1 MVNQGKHTLLPYE
14 IILLA
19 TSGDSEAIHVVL
31 AHYEKY
37 ISALSTRAVRTEEG
51 MARVF
56 LDAELQHRLEN
67 KLISRI
73 LAFDASMISGTAKES
88 MPKK

>member
-1 MVNQGKHTLLPYE
+1 
-14 IILLA
+14 
-19 TSGDSEAIHVVL
+19 
-31 AHYEKY
+31 
-37 ISALSTRAVRTEEG
+37 